1 MKYVQSAT
9 HSIQDSREQQRHVV
23 LSISSTVDM
32 ELSRTNTAKK
42 NETVAERRR
51 RQHNR
56 LSFDSFGYAKVE
68 SLMRRSYFFRRAL

>member
-1 MKYVQSAT
+1 M
-9 HSIQDSREQQRHVV
+9 V

-68 SLMRRSYFFRRAL
+68 SLMRRSYLGGLYDGFEDKRTGSS